1 MEEKDRED
9 RLTPVSGQGGKAA
22 SEPERER
29 TDRGGLRR
37 LLRALLGGG
46 LLRGLLAFLRERAAP
61 WLLSGR
67 RDAGELAEPGA
78 EKGERFFPPE

>member
-1 MEEKDRED
+1 MEETEREE
-9 RLTPVSGQGGKAA
+9 RLPAVSGQGGKAA

-78 EKGERFFPPE
+78 EKGEWFFPPE

>member
-1 MEEKDRED
+1 MEETEREE
-9 RLTPVSGQGGKAA
+9 RLPAVSGQGGKAA

>member
-1 MEEKDRED
+1 MEETEREE
-9 RLTPVSGQGGKAA
+9 RLPAVSGQGGKAA

-46 LLRGLLAFLRERAAP
+46 LLRGLLAFLWERAAP

>member
-1 MEEKDRED
+1 MEDTGREG
-9 RLTPVSGQGGKAA
+9 RLHAVAGQGVKAA

-29 TDRGGLRR
+29 TDRGGLGR

-46 LLRGLLAFLRERAAP
+46 LLRGRLAFLRERAAP

-78 EKGERFFPPE
+78 KEGERLLPPE

>member
-1 MEEKDRED
+1 MEETEREE
-9 RLTPVSGQGGKAA
+9 RLPAVSGQEGKAA
-22 SEPERER
+22 FEPERER

-46 LLRGLLAFLRERAAP
+46 LLRGLLAFLRERAAL

>member
-1 MEEKDRED
+1 MEETEREE
-9 RLTPVSGQGGKAA
+9 RLPAVSGQGGKAA

-37 LLRALLGGG
+37 LLCALLGGG

>member
-1 MEEKDRED
+1 MEETEREE
-9 RLTPVSGQGGKAA
+9 RLPAVSGQGGKAA

-61 WLLSGR
+61 WLLAGR

>member
-1 MEEKDRED
+1 MEETEREE
-9 RLTPVSGQGGKAA
+9 RLPAVSGQGGKAA

-46 LLRGLLAFLRERAAP
+46 LLRRLLAFLRERAAP

>member
-1 MEEKDRED
+1 MEETEREE
-9 RLTPVSGQGGKAA
+9 RLPAVSGQGGKAA

-78 EKGERFFPPE
+78 EKGERFFPTE

>member
-1 MEEKDRED
+1 MEETEREE
-9 RLTPVSGQGGKAA
+9 RLPAVSGQGGKAA

-61 WLLSGR
+61 WLFSGR